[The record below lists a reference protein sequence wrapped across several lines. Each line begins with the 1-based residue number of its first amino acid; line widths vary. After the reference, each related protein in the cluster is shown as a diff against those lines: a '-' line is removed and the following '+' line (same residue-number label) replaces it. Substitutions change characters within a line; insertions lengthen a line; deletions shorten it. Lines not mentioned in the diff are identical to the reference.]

1 MSTRERADIDASLE
15 PVSRTESEVRFLVDE
30 TVYSREAVLRACYWF
45 TDRCYLFI
53 SRPSPQRLLV
63 SIRAKSGGPSLDS
76 VTGEFGNA
84 LLDHQVRQDIER
96 ETSRLREL
104 IVAKAFAEGNLLDD
118 APVGDDR
125 DPVEVARSQ
134 EPGNI
139 APASGKPE

>member
-1 MSTRERADIDASLE
+1 MGDKEGTDVDGSLVPITRNENELH
-15 PVSRTESEVRFLVDE
+15 FLVDE
-30 TVYSREAVLRACYWF
+30 EVYSREAVLRACYWF

-63 SIRAKSGGPSLDS
+63 SIRAKPGGPPLDA
-76 VTGEFGNA
+76 VAGDFQNA

-134 EPGNI
+134 KPGSI
-139 APASGKPE
+139 APSSDPE

>member
-1 MSTRERADIDASLE
+1 MSTEEGTSVEAIT
-15 PVSRTESEVRFLVDE
+15 RTENELLLLVDE
-30 TVYSREAVLRACYWF
+30 EVYSREAVLRACYWF
-45 TDRCYLFI
+45 TDRCYLFV

-63 SIRAKSGGPSLDS
+63 SIRAKPGGPSLDA
-76 VTGEFGNA
+76 VGGDFQNA
-84 LLDHQVRQDIER
+84 LLDHQVRQDIAR

-134 EPGNI
+134 KPGSI
-139 APASGKPE
+139 APSSDPE